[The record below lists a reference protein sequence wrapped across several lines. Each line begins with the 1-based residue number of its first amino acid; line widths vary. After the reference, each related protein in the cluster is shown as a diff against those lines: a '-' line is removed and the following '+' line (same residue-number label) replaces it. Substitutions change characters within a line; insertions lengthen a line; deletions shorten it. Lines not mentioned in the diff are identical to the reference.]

1 MQKQRG
7 SVTVIAIVM
16 LLFFDGSGHCLA
28 ADDDNRKKRLPHQII
43 GSSRHGMLLKPDIK
57 KAVAALD
64 K

>member
-28 ADDDNRKKRLPHQII
+28 ADDDNRKNGCLIRLS
-43 GSSRHGMLLKPDIK
+43 GSSRHGMLLKPDK
-57 KAVAALD
+57 KKLLQL
-64 K
+64 